1 MKKIGEIK
9 DEFAAAGEAE
19 WQICVTSTVQIPEA
33 VYRN

>member
-9 DEFAAAGEAE
+9 DEFAAAGEATGK
-19 WQICVTSTVQIPEA
+19 ICVICTVKIPEA